1 MNKYK
6 QHLLD
11 EEIAREL
18 QILGISIKAPR
29 QKLYKKGNFITI
41 DSCSFELLNLLES
54 SNCELWEA
62 HDITNNE
69 KTVLFL

>member
-11 EEIAREL
+11 EEIAREM
-18 QILGISIKAPR
+18 QILGISIKQPK
-29 QKLYKKGNFITI
+29 QKTYKKGAFITI
-41 DSCSFELLNLLES
+41 DSCSFELLRLLEVS
-54 SNCELWEA
+54 DCELWEA

-69 KTVLFL
+69 TTTLFL